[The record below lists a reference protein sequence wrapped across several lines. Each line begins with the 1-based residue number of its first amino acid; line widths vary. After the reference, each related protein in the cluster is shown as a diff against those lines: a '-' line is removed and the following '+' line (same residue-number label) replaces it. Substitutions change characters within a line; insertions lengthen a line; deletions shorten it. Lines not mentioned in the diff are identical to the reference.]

1 MPAIVVLSKAEALQF
16 HRSSLQNKAGS
27 SSIVRFDESDG
38 VHTTYNRKDVSTE
51 QAAELWFTR
60 KEIKR
65 ISNRNKALASTCST
79 SSPRRHSIDMIEP
92 YVNVNGTCY
101 GNGNGN
107 GAGAGKSSSSGK
119 SSIDRSMSKNVYA
132 GQLSESDPCPAAAAD
147 VSASDVT
154 FSSCCH
160 TMAEE
165 EKVAAFHDDT
175 CRGLECLINPFHRRV
190 VRERKR
196 HFRNTVMREQARQWD
211 TCEISPMQLAR
222 IAREASTSAQTSAYI
237 QGQLDAAEA
246 GTGIRGVSHSR
257 PQPQDH
263 ASCISST
270 RMPPSRGSPGLVK
283 STFCIAP
290 SSGLIAKTNK
300 MIQEPRR
307 KESMLDLTDS
317 RSHYNHK
324 DQHFDQKVVQNLDS
338 QKKRKSHLDKL
349 WQRFKVTAPQAP
361 SSDEDEDESPIS
373 TFTTTRGSCEPPSSS
388 PTPRPSSMRR
398 GSGELP
404 RQPSELQPSFAV
416 SA

>member
-1 MPAIVVLSKAEALQF
+1 MPAIVIVSKAEALQL
-16 HRSSLQNKAGS
+16 HRSSLQINAGS
-27 SSIVRFDESDG
+27 SSIVRFEESEV

-65 ISNRNKALASTCST
+65 ISNRNKALASTCSK
-79 SSPRRHSIDMIEP
+79 SGPRRHSIDMRQP

-101 GNGNGN
+101 GNGNSN

-119 SSIDRSMSKNVYA
+119 SSIERSMSKNVYA

-190 VRERKR
+190 ARERKR
-196 HFRNTVMREQARQWD
+196 HLRNTVMREQARQWE
-211 TCEISPMQLAR
+211 TCEISPLQLAR
-222 IAREASTSAQTSAYI
+222 IAREASASAQTGAYI

-246 GTGIRGVSHSR
+246 GTGIREASYSR

-263 ASCISST
+263 ASCTSST
-270 RMPPSRGSPGLVK
+270 GMPPSRGAPGFVK
-283 STFCIAP
+283 STFCITAP

-307 KESMLDLTDS
+307 IGSLLDLTDS
-317 RSHYNHK
+317 HSHYNHQN
-324 DQHFDQKVVQNLDS
+324 QHFDQKVLQNLDS
-338 QKKRKSHLDKL
+338 LKKSQSQVDRL
-349 WQRFKVTAPQAP
+349 WQRLEVTTPQAP
-361 SSDEDEDESPIS
+361 YEDESPIS
-373 TFTTTRGSCEPPSSS
+373 TITMRQGSCEPPSSS
-388 PTPRPSSMRR
+388 ATPRLSSMRR

-404 RQPSELQPSFAV
+404 RQPSELNNRFAV